1 MYKNCFKRMI
11 DLWLSLVVLPIF
23 FWVFII
29 VGYFIKK
36 EDKGP
41 VFYKSKR
48 LGKNQKTFEIYKF
61 RSMKVNAPDIRNE
74 DGSTFNSEK
83 DSRITKIGS
92 ILRKTSVDEIPQIIN
107 VIKGDMSLIG
117 PRPDTPE
124 ALNIYVG
131 EEARKLEV
139 KPGITGYNQ
148 AYFRNSIPQ
157 KEKFKNDVFYVD
169 NLNLIFDFKIILKTV
184 TSVLA
189 KSNIN
194 NKVITNGS
202 REENNTKRA

>member
-1 MYKNCFKRMI
+1 MYKRYFKRII
-11 DLWLSLVVLPIF
+11 DLWLSLTFLPIF

-29 VGYFIKK
+29 VSFLIKK
-36 EDKGP
+36 EDNGP
-41 VFYKSKR
+41 IFYKSMR
-48 LGKNQKTFEIYKF
+48 LGKNQRMFEIYKF

-74 DGSTFNSEK
+74 DGSTFNSEN
-83 DSRITKIGS
+83 DNRITSIGS
-92 ILRKTSVDEIPQIIN
+92 VLRKTSVDEIPQIIN

-124 ALNIYVG
+124 ALKIYVG
-131 EEARKLEV
+131 EESRKLEV

-169 NLNLIFDFKIILKTV
+169 NLNFIFDFKIILKTI

-194 NKVITNGS
+194 NKVITNGN
-202 REENNTKRA
+202 REESNA

>member
-1 MYKNCFKRMI
+1 MYKNCFKRII

-36 EDKGP
+36 EDNGP
-41 VFYKSKR
+41 IFYKSKR

-74 DGSTFNSEK
+74 DGSTFNSEN

-92 ILRKTSVDEIPQIIN
+92 LLRKTSVDEIPQIIN
-107 VIKGDMSLIG
+107 VFKGDMSLIG

-169 NLNLIFDFKIILKTV
+169 NLSLIFDFKIILKTV

-202 REENNTKRA
+202 REENNT